1 MVAPRVPPKFPYL
14 VLLCFFRLISALKY
28 LSTVD
33 VVLCQGFGGY
43 RFQTV
48 KVDLA
53 KEIVPELHFLPV
65 APQHRG
71 LLIAI
76 LLL

>member
-1 MVAPRVPPKFPYL
+1 MIGSDKSASCLEEVNCCSAQL
-14 VLLCFFRLISALKY
+14 VLAVKY